1 MEGWSCIVQAMEAT
15 LGLFSRE
22 AGLQVRTDSKNRN
35 LKNICEG
42 SMGLKIRLDWYDKR
56 TELGEGKEYSR
67 DMGDD
72 MSAITALGLGSEP
85 RIYDGGFD
93 VLEEWIP
100 LLQPLFNHSIA
111 PEQFDYQISFRY
123 RTAW

>member
-1 MEGWSCIVQAMEAT
+1 MV
-15 LGLFSRE
+15 
-22 AGLQVRTDSKNRN
+22 N
-35 LKNICEG
+35 LKSEG
-42 SMGLKIRLDWYDKR
+42 STGLKIRLDWYDKR

-123 RTAW
+123 RAAW